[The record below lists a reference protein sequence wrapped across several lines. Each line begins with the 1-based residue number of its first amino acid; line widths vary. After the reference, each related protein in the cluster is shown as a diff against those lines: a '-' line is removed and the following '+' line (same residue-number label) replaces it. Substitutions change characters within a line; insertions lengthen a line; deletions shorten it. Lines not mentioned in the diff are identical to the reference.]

1 MGRVYLPEQDLAN
14 FGVSA
19 SELSSAP
26 DPARYRPLF
35 AMEAD
40 RAREYYRAGDA
51 LIPLIEEDS
60 QPALWILL
68 TIYRR
73 LLDKIE
79 SRQYDVFS
87 GKVALSTREK
97 LVILG
102 KGFLKRLS

>member
-1 MGRVYLPEQDLAN
+1 MVPDGVPEEEN
-14 FGVSA
+14 V
-19 SELSSAP
+19 
-26 DPARYRPLF
+26 
-35 AMEAD
+35 
-40 RAREYYRAGDA
+40 
-51 LIPLIEEDS
+51 EEDS
-60 QPALWILL
+60 QPALWVLL